1 MLIYPAID
9 LLGGRCVRLKQG
21 DYSRE
26 TVFSDDP
33 VAVAEQWVAQGADR
47 LHLVD
52 LDGAKDG
59 QPVNGPVIRRI
70 VESVGVPVQLGGGI
84 RTDDHLN
91 AVFDWGV
98 RWAVLGTKALQD
110 PAWVRTA
117 AARFPDR
124 VVLGLDARN
133 GFVATDGWLN
143 TSTTMATDLATQV
156 HDAPLFAVVYTDIAK
171 DGMMSGP
178 NFEALL
184 EMRAATRLPVIAS
197 GGVSSLEQARRLAD
211 AGTFG
216 CIVGRAL
223 YDGQIGLPDLVS
235 LGSGSGGP
243 GQRTATPSTH
253 TT

>member
-9 LLGGRCVRLKQG
+9 LLDGRCVRLQQG

-33 VAVAEQWVAQGADR
+33 VSVAKQWVDQGADR

-52 LDGAKDG
+52 LNGAKDG
-59 QPVNGPVIRRI
+59 KPVNGSVIRRI
-70 VESVGVPVQLGGGI
+70 AETVGVPVQLGGGI

-110 PAWVRTA
+110 PNWVRTVA
-117 AARFPDR
+117 ERHPQR
-124 VVLGLDARN
+124 IVLGLDARN
-133 GFVATDGWLN
+133 GFVATDGWLS
-143 TSTTMATDLATQV
+143 TSTTKATELAKV
-156 HDAPLFAVVYTDIAK
+156 VESAPLFALVYTDIAK

-178 NFEALL
+178 NYDALL
-184 EMRAATRLPVIAS
+184 EMRASTRLPVIAS
-197 GGVSSLEQARRLAD
+197 GGVSSLAHARRLAE

-223 YDGQIGLPDLVS
+223 YDGQIALPDLLS
-235 LGSGSGGP
+235 LVPDRAGP